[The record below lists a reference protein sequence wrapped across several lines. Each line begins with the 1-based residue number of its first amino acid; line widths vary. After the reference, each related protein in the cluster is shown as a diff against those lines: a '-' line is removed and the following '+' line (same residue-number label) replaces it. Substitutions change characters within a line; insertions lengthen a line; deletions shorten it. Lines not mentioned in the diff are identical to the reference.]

1 MKTTITEIQY
11 STLQTDM
18 RDEKK
23 LSPRSAVLLLSLLV
37 GTGLGLHSCT
47 TESPAENRE
56 AHTIY
61 QAVEE
66 LRIGR
71 LAGEPEYTFGR
82 VSRIAT
88 GKNGTIFVADNQ
100 VPVIRM
106 YNSEGHY
113 LRNVGREGQGPDEYN
128 TYRWMLKRTY
138 GRLDVTDN

>member
-1 MKTTITEIQY
+1 MKTTIPERQNSTIQN
-11 STLQTDM
+11 DM

-23 LSPRSAVLLLSLLV
+23 LSPRSAVLLLTLLI
-37 GTGLGLHSCT
+37 GTGLGLHSCK

-71 LAGEPEYTFGR
+71 LEGEPEYTIGR
-82 VSRIAT
+82 VSRNAT
-88 GKNGTIFVADNQ
+88 GKNKTILIADNQ
-100 VPVIRM
+100 VPVISM

-113 LRNVGREGQGPDEYN
+113 ISTVVREVQGQ
-128 TYRWMLKRTY
+128 
-138 GRLDVTDN
+138 